1 MKTRMK
7 LMIEVNQK
15 TKRKSKVNTL
25 MKHPKFKRKLSKVQV
40 SFYYKK
46 KAI

>member
-25 MKHPKFKRKLSKVQV
+25 MIHPKFKRKLSKVQV